1 MLRIP
6 SEPKSNLI
14 FMFKYLIHLE
24 LIEYGVRWRVTFS
37 FFSYWIANYPTMII
51 GLGFGVCWFEVSSLS

>member
-1 MLRIP
+1 MSRIP

-24 LIEYGVRWRVTFS
+24 RIIEYGVRWRVTFS
-37 FFSYWIANYPTMII
+37 FFLT
-51 GLGFGVCWFEVSSLS
+51 G